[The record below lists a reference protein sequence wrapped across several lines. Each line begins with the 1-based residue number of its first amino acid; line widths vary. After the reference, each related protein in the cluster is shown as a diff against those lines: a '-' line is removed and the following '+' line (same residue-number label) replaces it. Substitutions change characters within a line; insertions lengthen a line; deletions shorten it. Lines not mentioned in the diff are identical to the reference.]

1 MTIKKQNGI
10 ASGNS
15 IFHSLFPGKNF
26 TGEAA
31 SHTGTVYFTD
41 LRSKSASLGIAKIPF
56 RNAPFG
62 WPFFF
67 PGAADHR
74 FFRYS
79 LADTPV
85 ICLKILEK

>member
-1 MTIKKQNGI
+1 VTIKKQNGI

-41 LRSKSASLGIAKIPF
+41 LRSKSASLGVAKIPF
-56 RNAPFG
+56 RNTLSVTFL
-62 WPFFF
+62 FFI
-67 PGAADHR
+67 G
-74 FFRYS
+74 
-79 LADTPV
+79 
-85 ICLKILEK
+85 